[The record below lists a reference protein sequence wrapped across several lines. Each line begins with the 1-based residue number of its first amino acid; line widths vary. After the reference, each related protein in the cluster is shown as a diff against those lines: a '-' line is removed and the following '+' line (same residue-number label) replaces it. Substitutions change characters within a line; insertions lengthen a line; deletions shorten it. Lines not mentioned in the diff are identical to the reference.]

1 MPTTLNAW
9 LELLEVRHPVAID
22 LGLERCRSVWQRMG
36 SPRPAPSIFVVAG
49 TNGKGST
56 VATIC
61 GLLDGLDYRYG
72 SYTTPHLYRYNER
85 VQLLGKPV
93 PDLTQDQVNEK
104 MENNG
109 RPDWGIHPLYRKRC

>member
-1 MPTTLNAW
+1 M
-9 LELLEVRHPVAID
+9 AID

-93 PDLTQDQVNEK
+93 PVIGGLH
-104 MENNG
+104 
-109 RPDWGIHPLYRKRC
+109 RR